1 MHQRST
7 ATPARRIR
15 LSTRKRSTRFF
26 RHRLQNGSIRCL
38 GSGVRKRK
46 KGVPGRSECTHEV
59 FWQLFGKFNRRD
71 MRKTAHN
78 AFNQQL
84 RCRMRQVGQAQNYL
98 ISSLDN
104 ARPYT
109 RHKHKGKRSS
119 TTTGFFVR
127 GWDEHPPPQ
136 PKSHMGGRGGSR
148 NYPTTKLVVVFS
160 SPEGTAQHQIKR
172 VIRNPPKGIL
182 APHIA
187 HMMSNCHSADDTSR
201 ATVSSSER
209 PAHFSFRVPSCRPA
223 PTSTS
228 CRGCR
233 FAPVPSS

>member
-1 MHQRST
+1 M
-7 ATPARRIR
+7 
-15 LSTRKRSTRFF
+15 
-26 RHRLQNGSIRCL
+26 
-38 GSGVRKRK
+38 
-46 KGVPGRSECTHEV
+46 PGRSECTHEV
-59 FWQLFGKFNRRD
+59 FWHLFGKFNRRD

-78 AFNQQL
+78 GFNQQL
-84 RCRMRQVGQAQNYL
+84 RCRMRQAGQAQNCL

-109 RHKHKGKRSS
+109 RQNKHKVKRSS
-119 TTTGFFVR
+119 TTTGFLYVA
-127 GWDEHPPPQ
+127 GMNTHLHNPNHIW
-136 PKSHMGGRGGSR
+136 GGSR
-148 NYPTTKLVVVFS
+148 KLPHNKTCRVLY

-209 PAHFSFRVPSCRPA
+209 PAHFSFRVPSCPPA